1 METTKWSEHVI
12 LVQADYLDRVAFD
25 LTVNYERMLNR
36 PIPKADLAHWLVC
49 AALDGGVTPGAN
61 ELQVVLIHSKEK
73 KQLDN
78 FLPASFDKELD
89 GKGFDDPHLGTFSIS
104 SLQIEN
110 LVSGADFFTQAF
122 ETLVD
127 AKEVKNL
134 IVVPDTDT
142 FVFDLLAILERTDG
156 EKNVTLLTMEPS
168 SSRRIHTE
176 ILGYSLTS
184 ALGVRGDEFK

>member
-142 FVFDLLAILERTDG
+142 SVFDLLAILERTDG

-184 ALGVRGDEFK
+184 ALGVRGDEFI

>member
-104 SLQIEN
+104 SLKIEN

-142 FVFDLLAILERTDG
+142 SVFDLLAILERTDG

>member
-89 GKGFDDPHLGTFSIS
+89 GR
-104 SLQIEN
+104 
-110 LVSGADFFTQAF
+110 A
-122 ETLVD
+122 
-127 AKEVKNL
+127 
-134 IVVPDTDT
+134 
-142 FVFDLLAILERTDG
+142 
-156 EKNVTLLTMEPS
+156 LTTRIWEPS
-168 SSRRIHTE
+168 LS
-176 ILGYSLTS
+176 
-184 ALGVRGDEFK
+184 VPCK

>member
-104 SLQIEN
+104 SQQIEN

-142 FVFDLLAILERTDG
+142 SVFDLLAILERTDG

>member
-12 LVQADYLDRVAFD
+12 LVQADYVDKVVFD
-25 LTVNYERMLNR
+25 LTVNYERMLGR
-36 PIPKADLAHWLVC
+36 RIPKADLAHWLVC
-49 AALDGGVTPGAN
+49 AALDGGVIPGAN
-61 ELQVVLIHSKEK
+61 QVQVVLIHSKEK

-89 GKGFDDPHLGTFSIS
+89 GQSFDDPNMGTFSIS
-104 SLQIEN
+104 SLQVEN
-110 LVSGADFFTQAF
+110 LISGSEFFAQAF

-134 IVVPDTDT
+134 IVVPDLEASGY
-142 FVFDLLAILERTDG
+142 DLLAILDHADG
-156 EKNVTLLTMEPS
+156 SKNVTMLTMQPQ
-168 SSRRIHTE
+168 SSRHFKNE

-184 ALGVRGDEFK
+184 ALGVRGEEFK

>member
-1 METTKWSEHVI
+1 M
-12 LVQADYLDRVAFD
+12 
-25 LTVNYERMLNR
+25 
-36 PIPKADLAHWLVC
+36 
-49 AALDGGVTPGAN
+49 
-61 ELQVVLIHSKEK
+61 QVVLIHSKEK

-142 FVFDLLAILERTDG
+142 SVFDLLAILERTDG

>member
-142 FVFDLLAILERTDG
+142 SVFDLLAILERTDG

>member
-12 LVQADYLDRVAFD
+12 LVQADYVDRVAFD
-25 LTVNYERMLNR
+25 LSVNYERMLGR
-36 PIPKADLAHWLVC
+36 RIPKADLAHWLVC
-49 AALDGGVTPGAN
+49 AALDGGVTPGVN
-61 ELQVVLIHSKEK
+61 EIQVVLIHSKEK

-78 FLPASFDKELD
+78 FLPASFSQELD

-104 SLQIEN
+104 SLQVEN
-110 LVSGADFFTQAF
+110 LVSASEFFAQAF
-122 ETLVD
+122 ETLAD

-134 IVVPDTDT
+134 IVVPDPEAS
-142 FVFDLLAILERTDG
+142 VYDLMAIMDHVEG
-156 EKNVTLLTMEPS
+156 EKNVTLLTMEPLNS
-168 SSRRIHTE
+168 KRFKND

>member
-12 LVQADYLDRVAFD
+12 LVQADYLDWVAFD

-142 FVFDLLAILERTDG
+142 SVFDLLAILERTDG

>member
-142 FVFDLLAILERTDG
+142 SVFDLLAILERTDG

-168 SSRRIHTE
+168 SSRRIRTE

>member
-78 FLPASFDKELD
+78 FLPVSFDKELD

-142 FVFDLLAILERTDG
+142 SVFDLLAILERTDG

>member
-73 KQLDN
+73 KLLDN

-142 FVFDLLAILERTDG
+142 SVFDLLAILERTDG

-184 ALGVRGDEFK
+184 ALGVRGDEFI

>member
-142 FVFDLLAILERTDG
+142 SVFDLLAILERTDG

-184 ALGVRGDEFK
+184 ALGVRGDEFQ

>member
-142 FVFDLLAILERTDG
+142 SVFDLLAILERTDG

-168 SSRRIHTE
+168 SSRHIHTE

>member
-49 AALDGGVTPGAN
+49 AALDGGVTPGTN

-73 KQLDN
+73 KLLDN

-142 FVFDLLAILERTDG
+142 SVFDLLAILERTDG

-184 ALGVRGDEFK
+184 ALGVRGDEFI